1 MDIPDNIPAD
11 EGPKGAHGVP
21 VAAQMSAPPIMPIN
35 TQCRLKGIRLPSGQP
50 LVAVTM
56 LTALGSSTYFFEPE
70 TMARIAEGMI
80 SEGKKANN
88 MPIPVVKPDLIVPE
102 NN

>member
-1 MDIPDNIPAD
+1 MDIPDDIPPD
-11 EGPKGAHGVP
+11 KGPHGTERP
-21 VAAQMSAPPIMPIN
+21 AQAPGMQPPPILPIN
-35 TQCRLKGIRLPSGQP
+35 TQCRLKAIRLPGGQP

-70 TMARIAEGMI
+70 VMARIAEGMI
-80 SEGKKANN
+80 AEGKKANN
-88 MPIPVVKPDLIVPE
+88 MPIPVVKPGLIVPE